1 LEIVK
6 DDDAAHR
13 QHLVDIEKIDKNI
26 VECVLA
32 VQESKVDLLVPGKQ
46 LRETLE
52 RGFLIELDAIV
63 ISGSLEI
70 GEADGFKSGVR
81 TRIAPRLHNSDVTVF
96 FLEILPS
103 LPPGRRFLDR
113 RPELGASVLAARG

>member
-1 LEIVK
+1 
-6 DDDAAHR
+6 
-13 QHLVDIEKIDKNI
+13 
-26 VECVLA
+26 VLA

-70 GEADGFKSGVR
+70 GEADAFKSGVR
-81 TRIAPRLHNSDVTVF
+81 TSSIWK
-96 FLEILPS
+96 
-103 LPPGRRFLDR
+103 
-113 RPELGASVLAARG
+113 VLAGINDDMFGAAVFAQCLTDIEARNAIGAADL

>member
-1 LEIVK
+1 

-13 QHLVDIEKIDKNI
+13 QHLVDIEKIDKHI

-70 GEADGFKSGVR
+70 GEADAFKSGVR
-81 TRIAPRLHNSDVTVF
+81 TSSIWKVLPGINQYMFGAVVFAQRLTDIKARNA
-96 FLEILPS
+96 I
-103 LPPGRRFLDR
+103 
-113 RPELGASVLAARG
+113 GAADL